1 LAVWHYKPLLSV
13 RTDSAFDQQD
23 IGREGV
29 ATGRRCLG
37 LPCFILPVESTVLR
51 FKQPMQKWV
60 VVRN

>member
-1 LAVWHYKPLLSV
+1 M

-37 LPCFILPVESTVLR
+37 LPCFIL
-51 FKQPMQKWV
+51 QAV
-60 VVRN
+60 VNGSPFQTAYAKVGSG